1 MKTYKLTLKHDNGT
15 VNLIVKAENEEAAKQ
30 IVMKAEG
37 CPARAITKI
46 KEQPPR
52 KAA

>member
-15 VNLIVKAENEEAAKQ
+15 VNLIVKAGNEESAKQ

-37 CPARAITKI
+37 CPAGAITKI
-46 KEQPPR
+46 KELPPQP
-52 KAA
+52 K